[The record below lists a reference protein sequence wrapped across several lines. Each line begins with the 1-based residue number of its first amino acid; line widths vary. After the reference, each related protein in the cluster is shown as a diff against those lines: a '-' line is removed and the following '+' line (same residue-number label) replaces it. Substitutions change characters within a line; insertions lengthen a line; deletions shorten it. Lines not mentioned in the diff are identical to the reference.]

1 MSEHK
6 QLQPPEYH
14 RCMDTVFNSPAACRE
29 FLHRLAAMT
38 DAEIQS
44 KWSPWK
50 DQDPPPYG
58 PDVKKQVSAEV
69 QLVMAEAALAGERAS
84 NRRIW
89 RELYDVMG
97 IHPMQESN
105 IELIFGIGRTID
117 RLKRQI
123 AELEATN
130 AD

>member
-1 MSEHK
+1 MSDHK
-6 QLQPPEYH
+6 QMQPPDYH
-14 RCMDTVFNSPAACRE
+14 RCMDTVFSSPVACRE

-38 DAEIQS
+38 DVDVQS

-58 PDVKKQVSAEV
+58 PQVKKLVPAEV

-84 NRRIW
+84 QRRIW
-89 RELYDVMG
+89 RELYDIMG

-105 IELIFGIGRTID
+105 IELIFGIERTIN
-117 RLKRQI
+117 RLKERI
-123 AELEATN
+123 AELEADD
-130 AD
+130 AG